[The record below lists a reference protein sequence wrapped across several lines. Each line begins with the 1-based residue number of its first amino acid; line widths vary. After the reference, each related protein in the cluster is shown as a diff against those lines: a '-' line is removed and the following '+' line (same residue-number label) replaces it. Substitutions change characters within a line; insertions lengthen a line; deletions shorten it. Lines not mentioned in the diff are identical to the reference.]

1 LANQQS
7 LDLVYMQTALLHAE
21 LSKAQRAKV
30 GSCLVTTQG
39 VCLTGYNGTPI
50 GMDNICEDVV
60 GWNINTHQDVLVTK
74 PEVLHSE
81 LNCLM
86 KAAREGIS
94 VVGGTIYIT
103 LSPCV
108 QCSAMLIQAGIKRV
122 VYLQQYRCT
131 KGLDLLA
138 KAGIVVD
145 KLEI

>member
-1 LANQQS
+1 MANQQS
-7 LDLVYMQTALLHAE
+7 LDLVYMQTALLHAG
-21 LSKAQRAKV
+21 LSKARRAKV

-50 GMDNICEDVV
+50 GMDNSCEVATDWDV
-60 GWNINTHQDVLVTK
+60 NTKQEILVTK
-74 PEVLHSE
+74 PEVLHAE

-94 VVGGTIYIT
+94 VLDSTIYIT
-103 LSPCV
+103 LSPCIA
-108 QCSAMLIQAGIKRV
+108 CSAMLIQAGIKRV

-131 KGLDLLA
+131 KGLELLS